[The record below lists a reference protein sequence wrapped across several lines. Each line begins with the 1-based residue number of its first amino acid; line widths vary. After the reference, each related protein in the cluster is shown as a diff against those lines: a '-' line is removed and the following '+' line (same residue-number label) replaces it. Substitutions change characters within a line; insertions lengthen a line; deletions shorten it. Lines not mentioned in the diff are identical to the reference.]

1 MSLCKKRL
9 CWGLIIMGLLGFI
22 VAVVLLVQPYLFFY
36 PWHDET
42 ACEALRQK
50 DAFTELRIPHR
61 GGQLHGWLRK
71 NSEEEKGPLLLFF
84 GGNGQNASNTMQILD
99 GMHHFSYFEN
109 HHVLFVDY
117 PGYGL
122 SDGRPSE
129 SSLFAAALEVYDYA
143 SELDC
148 VDRERISVL
157 GYSIG
162 TGVANYVATQRN
174 IQGLILLAP
183 YDRGLSL
190 YNDALNIFHGP
201 LKHLARF
208 QFDSLSYAREI
219 ELAPLIVA
227 SRDDEVIPYP
237 LALNLAEGFPHT
249 PETVLLDQL
258 SHDGFLYDSRV
269 MEAIHSYLVALS

>member
-9 CWGLIIMGLLGFI
+9 CWGLIIAGLLAFV

-42 ACEALRQK
+42 SCEALRQK
-50 DAFTELRIPHR
+50 DSFTELRIPRR
-61 GGQLHGWLRK
+61 GGELHGWLRK

-84 GGNGQNASNTMQILD
+84 GGNGQNASNTMQLLD

-162 TGVANYVATQRN
+162 TGVANYLATQRN

-227 SRDDEVIPYP
+227 SRDDKVIPYP
-237 LALNLAEGFPHT
+237 LALNLAEAFPHT

-269 MEAIHSYLVALS
+269 MEAIHSYLASR